1 MRLGIQHPVVND
13 AGLKI
18 WTSYT
23 VRAWPTLIVIDPRG
37 RIAGEISGEVL
48 ADELAVLIDE
58 IIQDQKE
65 AINQIPIFSR
75 LESNLEPD
83 SILRYPSK
91 LLATK
96 DGLLYIADTGHNRI
110 LETRLSADLDK
121 S

>member
-1 MRLGIQHPVVND
+1 MYPNELVIIGVHSAKFSSENLTQNIRNAVIRLGIQHPVVND

-48 ADELAVLIDE
+48 AVELAVLIDE

-65 AINQIPIFSR
+65 TINQIPVFSR
-75 LESNLEPD
+75 LESTLEPD
-83 SILRYPSK
+83 SNP
-91 LLATK
+91 
-96 DGLLYIADTGHNRI
+96 
-110 LETRLSADLDK
+110 
-121 S
+121 